1 MSIMLFDIP
10 KGYSTNKVIKFLKYH
25 EFPIIP
31 LNISKYSI
39 DKFES
44 GLSRI
49 AYLSKLKLYASFI
62 NFAKNERIFS
72 QYILSF
78 DMNKTYQYHIKNK
91 SNHARYDYHDIDKL
105 VKQFK
110 L

>member
-1 MSIMLFDIP
+1 MSIMIFDIL
-10 KGYSTNKVIKFLKYH
+10 KGYSTNEVIKFLMYH

-78 DMNKTYQYHIKNK
+78 DMNKTYQYHRNYIL
-91 SNHARYDYHDIDKL
+91 DKMICQEYN
-105 VKQFK
+105 VIEKRK
-110 L
+110 EK

>member
-10 KGYSTNKVIKFLKYH
+10 NGYSTNEVIKFLMYYN
-25 EFPIIP
+25 FPIIP

-44 GLSRI
+44 RLSRI
-49 AYLSKLKLYASFI
+49 AYLSKLKLYTSFI

-105 VKQFK
+105 VKQLK